1 MRACKG
7 ATTRAR
13 HLAMSNSK
21 VDWNK
26 VFEFAWRILVFIVA
40 IGIIIVV
47 STNWTRWEGGTGWQ
61 RTNDAY
67 LQADLTPITA
77 KVAGYVR
84 DLPIQDYERVH
95 QGQVLAQL
103 VDVDYRAAVAQSEG
117 LVAGAIAQV
126 EVLKAQHELQLANVE
141 AARAV
146 VASATASLDQ
156 NGRDL
161 ARDRRLLETGSSS
174 TQAGERLTTT
184 HDQLEAQLAQ
194 NRAQALAAGRQL
206 AVLEAQISQGEATVA
221 AQRATLDAAKLNLGY
236 TTITATQD
244 GVIGQ
249 RQVKPGQLVGVGSQ
263 ITTLT
268 PLPNVWVIANYK
280 ETQLTH
286 MSVGQKAEI
295 TVDTFPGHTLR
306 GHVLAFAPASGAVF
320 ALLPPD
326 NATGNF
332 TKIVQRIAVKIII
345 DDADGLGDRLVPG
358 MSVESK
364 INARDGRKCARLLP
378 VPVPS

>member
-1 MRACKG
+1 MDVP
-7 ATTRAR
+7 
-13 HLAMSNSK
+13 K

-47 STNWTRWEGGTGWQ
+47 STNWTRWEGGAGWQ

-67 LQADLTPITA
+67 LQADLTPISA

-84 DLPIQDYERVH
+84 ELPIQDYEHVRK
-95 QGQVLAQL
+95 GQLLAQL
-103 VDVDYRAAVAQSEG
+103 VDDDYRATVAQAEAGVATAVAQDQ
-117 LVAGAIAQV
+117 A
-126 EVLKAQHELQLANVE
+126 LKAQRELQLANVE

-146 VASATASLDQ
+146 VASTTASSDQ
-156 NGRDL
+156 NERDL
-161 ARDRRLLETGSSS
+161 ARQRRLLETGSSS
-174 TQAGERLTTT
+174 IEASEKLTTT
-184 HDQLEAQLAQ
+184 HAQLDAQ
-194 NRAQALAAGRQL
+194 LMQTRAQALAAVRQL
-206 AVLEAQISQGEATVA
+206 AVLEAQIAQSEASIA
-221 AQRATLDAAKLNLGY
+221 AQRATLDAARINLGY
-236 TTITATQD
+236 TTVTATQD

-268 PLPNVWVIANYK
+268 PLPNVWVIGNFK

-286 MSVGQKAEI
+286 MAVGQKAEV

-306 GHVLAFAPASGAVF
+306 GHVQAFAPASGAEF

-332 TKIVQRIAVKIII
+332 TKVVQRIAVKIVI
-345 DDADGLGDRLVPG
+345 DDTDGLADRLVPG
-358 MSVESK
+358 MSVEA
-364 INARDGRKCARLLP
+364 NVEARDGRR
-378 VPVPS
+378 